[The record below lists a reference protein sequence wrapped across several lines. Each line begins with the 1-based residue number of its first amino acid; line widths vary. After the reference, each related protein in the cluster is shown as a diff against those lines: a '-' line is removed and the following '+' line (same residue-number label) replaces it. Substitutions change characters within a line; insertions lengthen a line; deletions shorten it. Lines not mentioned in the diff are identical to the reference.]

1 MFEPQF
7 TYTDKIV
14 NYIAKIA
21 SAKEVISNAKIIPL
35 YDAKLKQDALIRSS
49 HYSTSIEGN
58 PLNLDEVKTLIK
70 NNQKPTTKAEQEV
83 LNYFN
88 VLNQLNNYCDKPITK
103 NTILSVHKD
112 LTKDLLKNPEYEG
125 KFRDTRVFIGNL
137 HTQKINYMP
146 PDAYKVPYLVDELL
160 DWLNNS
166 TDEMYPVIIAG
177 ILHYELVRIHPF
189 VDGNGRTSR
198 LMATL
203 ILSIH
208 KFNIDNY
215 FTLDEFYNIDRQA
228 YVDALNSAD
237 KNHDLTNWL
246 EYFCRGVLYSIDKVK
261 SEVLKLAE
269 ITSKYDTAIQLTPN
283 EISVLTLLEEKKH
296 IQNKDIQGMLNISP
310 QASYKIIKKL
320 KDKKLIKSIGKGRNT
335 EYILM

>member
-14 NYIAKIA
+14 NYIAEIA

-35 YDAKLKQDALIRSS
+35 YDTKLKQEALIRSS

-58 PLNLDEVKTLIK
+58 PLNLDEVETLIK
-70 NNQKPTTKAEQEV
+70 NNQEPTTKAEQEV

-269 ITSKYDTAIQLTPN
+269 ITSKYDTAIKLTPN
-283 EISVLTLLEEKKH
+283 EISVLNLIEEKKH
-296 IQNKDIQGMLNISP
+296 IQNKDIQEMLNISP
-310 QASYKIIKKL
+310 QGSYKIIRKL
-320 KDKKLIKSIGKGRNT
+320 KDKKLIESRGKGRNT

>member
-14 NYIAKIA
+14 NYIAEIA

-35 YDAKLKQDALIRSS
+35 YDTQLKQEALIRSS

-58 PLNLDEVKTLIK
+58 PLNLDEVETLIK
-70 NNQKPTTKAEQEV
+70 NNQEPTTKAEQEV

-88 VLNQLNNYCDKPITK
+88 VLNHLDQYSDEIITCD
-103 NTILSVHKD
+103 TILSVHKD
-112 LTKDLLKNPEYEG
+112 LTKDLLRNPEYEG

-137 HTQKINYMP
+137 YTQEINYMP
-146 PDAYKVPYLVDELL
+146 PDAYKVPGLVDNLL

-203 ILSIH
+203 ILSVH
-208 KFNIDNY
+208 KFNINNY
-215 FTLDEFYNIDRQA
+215 FTLDEYYNQDRQA
-228 YVDALNSAD
+228 YVDALHSAD

-246 EYFCRGVLYSIDKVK
+246 EYFCGGVLYSINKVK
-261 SEVLKLAE
+261 SEVLKLAK
-269 ITSKYDTAIQLTPN
+269 ITSKYDNTIQLTPN
-283 EISVLTLLEEKKH
+283 EISVLTLLEEKGH
-296 IQNKDIQGMLNISP
+296 IQNKDIQEMLNITP

-320 KDKKLIKSIGKGRNT
+320 KDKELIESRENGRNT
-335 EYILM
+335 KYLLK

>member
-7 TYTDKIV
+7 KYTDKIV
-14 NYIAKIA
+14 KYIAQIA
-21 SAKEVISNAKIIPL
+21 SAKEIISNAKIIPL
-35 YDAKLKQDALIRSS
+35 YDTKLKQDALIKSS

-58 PLNLDEVKTLIK
+58 PLNLEEVKTLIN

-88 VLNQLNNYCDKPITK
+88 VLNNLNKYSDKIITK

-112 LTKDLLKNPEYEG
+112 LTKNLLKNPEYEG

-137 HTQKINYMP
+137 HTKKINYIP
-146 PDAYKVPYLVDELL
+146 PDAYKVPGLIDELL

-215 FTLDEFYNIDRQA
+215 FTLDEYYNQDRQA
-228 YVDALNSAD
+228 YVDALKSAD

-246 EYFCRGVLYSIDKVK
+246 EYFCQGVLYSIDKVK
-261 SEVLKLAE
+261 SEVLKLDQ
-269 ITSKYDTAIQLTPN
+269 ITSKYNNTIELTPN
-283 EISVLTLLEEKKH
+283 EISVLTLLEEIKH
-296 IQNKDIQGMLNISP
+296 IQNKDIQEMLNISP
-310 QASYKIIKKL
+310 QASYKIIRKL
-320 KDKKLIKSIGKGRNT
+320 KNKELIKSTGKGRNT
-335 EYILM
+335 EYNLR

>member
-7 TYTDKIV
+7 TYTNKIV
-14 NYIAKIA
+14 DYIAKIA
-21 SAKEVISNAKIIPL
+21 SAKEIIINAKLIPL
-35 YDAKLKQDALIRSS
+35 YDTQLKQEALIKSS

-58 PLNLDEVKTLIK
+58 PLKLEEVKTLIN
-70 NNQKPTTKAEQEV
+70 NNQEPTTKAEQEV

-88 VLNQLNNYCDKPITK
+88 VLNNLNRYSDKIVTK

-112 LTKDLLKNPEYEG
+112 LTKGLLRDSEYEG
-125 KFRDTRVFIGNL
+125 KFRDTKVFVGNL
-137 HTQKINYMP
+137 HTKEINYMP

-166 TDEMYPVIIAG
+166 TDEIYPIIIAG

-189 VDGNGRTSR
+189 IDGNGRTSR

-208 KFNIDNY
+208 KFNIYNY
-215 FTLDEFYNIDRQA
+215 FTLDEYYNQDRQA
-228 YVDALNSAD
+228 YVDALKSAD

-246 EYFCRGVLYSIDKVK
+246 EYFCYGVLYSIDKVK
-261 SEVLKLAE
+261 SEVLSLAQ
-269 ITSKYDTAIQLTPN
+269 ITSKYDNAIKLTPN
-283 EISVLTLLEEKKH
+283 EISVLTLLEEKNH
-296 IQNKDIQGMLNISP
+296 IQNKDIQKLLNISP

-320 KDKKLIKSIGKGRNT
+320 KDKKIIESTGKGRNT
-335 EYILM
+335 EYILK

>member
-14 NYIAKIA
+14 NYIAEIA

-35 YDAKLKQDALIRSS
+35 YDTQLKQEALIRSS

-58 PLNLDEVKTLIK
+58 PLNLDEVETLIK
-70 NNQKPTTKAEQEV
+70 NNQEPTTKAEQEV

-88 VLNQLNNYCDKPITK
+88 VLNHLDQYSDEIITCD
-103 NTILSVHKD
+103 TILSVHKD
-112 LTKDLLKNPEYEG
+112 LTKDLLRNPEYEG

-137 HTQKINYMP
+137 HTQEINYMP
-146 PDAYKVPYLVDELL
+146 PDAYKVPGLVDDLL

-203 ILSIH
+203 ILSVH
-208 KFNIDNY
+208 KFNINNY
-215 FTLDEFYNIDRQA
+215 FTLDEYYNQDRQV

-246 EYFCRGVLYSIDKVK
+246 EYFCGGVLYSINKVK
-261 SEVLKLAE
+261 SEVLKLTK
-269 ITSKYDTAIQLTPN
+269 ITSKYDNTIQLTPN
-283 EISVLTLLEEKKH
+283 EISVLTLLEEKGH
-296 IQNKDIQGMLNISP
+296 IQNKDIQERLNITP
-310 QASYKIIKKL
+310 QGSYKIIKKL
-320 KDKKLIKSIGKGRNT
+320 KDKELIETRGNGRNT
-335 EYILM
+335 KYLLK

>member
-246 EYFCRGVLYSIDKVK
+246 EYFCREVLYSIDKVK

-269 ITSKYDTAIQLTPN
+269 ITSKYDTAIKLTPN
-283 EISVLTLLEEKKH
+283 EISVLNLIEEKKH
-296 IQNKDIQGMLNISP
+296 IQNKDIQEMLNISP
-310 QASYKIIKKL
+310 QGSYKIIRKL
-320 KDKKLIKSIGKGRNT
+320 KDKKLIESRGKGRNT

>member
-14 NYIAKIA
+14 NYIAEIA
-21 SAKEVISNAKIIPL
+21 SAKEVINNAKIIPL
-35 YDAKLKQDALIRSS
+35 YDTQLKQEALIRSS

-58 PLNLDEVKTLIK
+58 PLNLDEVETLIK
-70 NNQKPTTKAEQEV
+70 NNQEPTTKAEREV

-88 VLNQLNNYCDKPITK
+88 VLNHLDQYSDEIITSD
-103 NTILSVHKD
+103 TILSVHKD
-112 LTKDLLKNPEYEG
+112 LTKDLLRNPEYEG

-137 HTQKINYMP
+137 HTRKINYMP
-146 PDAYKVPYLVDELL
+146 PDAYKVPGLVDDLL

-166 TDEMYPVIIAG
+166 ADEMYPVIIAG

-203 ILSIH
+203 ILSVH
-208 KFNIDNY
+208 KFNINNY
-215 FTLDEFYNIDRQA
+215 FTLDKYYNQDRQT

-246 EYFCRGVLYSIDKVK
+246 EYFCGGVLYSINKVK

-269 ITSKYDTAIQLTPN
+269 ITSKYDNTIQLTPN
-283 EISVLTLLEEKKH
+283 EISVLTLLEEKGH
-296 IQNKDIQGMLNISP
+296 IQNKDIRERLNITP

-320 KDKKLIKSIGKGRNT
+320 KDKELIKNRGNGRNT
-335 EYILM
+335 KYLLK